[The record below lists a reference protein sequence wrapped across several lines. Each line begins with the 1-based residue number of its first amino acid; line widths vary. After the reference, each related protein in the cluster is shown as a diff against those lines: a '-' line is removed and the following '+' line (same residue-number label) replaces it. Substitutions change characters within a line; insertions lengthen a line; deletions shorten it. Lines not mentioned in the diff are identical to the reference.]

1 MGSIVRKNQRR
12 ICLKYRSILSINL
25 VRYPILIEEK
35 KFKKMDE
42 EKSSKEPIRSKLND
56 SSTESLASESVYREN
71 YLVFAKFSNQVA
83 V

>member
-1 MGSIVRKNQRR
+1 MGSIVRKNQKR

>member
-1 MGSIVRKNQRR
+1 MGSIVRKNQKR

-25 VRYPILIEEK
+25 VRYSILIEEK

>member
-1 MGSIVRKNQRR
+1 
-12 ICLKYRSILSINL
+12 
-25 VRYPILIEEK
+25 
-35 KFKKMDE
+35 MDE

>member
-1 MGSIVRKNQRR
+1 MGSIVRKNQKR

-42 EKSSKEPIRSKLND
+42 EKSSKENPFVPSWTTK
-56 SSTESLASESVYREN
+56 SLASESVYREN